1 MVSLLPLEEGISPP
15 PRHPFSPSP
24 LLSVYPF
31 VLSLTSVGV
40 MIFLLATYRDSM
52 RGTETLEQEARSILV
67 VDDDDAIRQMVGT
80 LLLEEGYQVEMAQN
94 GEEAMRQVRQKKFDL
109 VVLDILMPVMDGWEV
124 ASRMLTEEKT
134 RDIPIVFLTALSSY
148 TDQLK
153 GWRMGCFDY
162 ITKPFDIG
170 LFLIRVKAAM
180 EKSSQMKAA
189 TRSEV
194 EALVEKKIEQLL
206 NLMGETLQRDYG
218 LRRLGVVDVV
228 DDYAVKE
235 DRE

>member
-1 MVSLLPLEEGISPP
+1 
-15 PRHPFSPSP
+15 
-24 LLSVYPF
+24 
-31 VLSLTSVGV
+31 

>member
-1 MVSLLPLEEGISPP
+1 MELESK
-15 PRHPFSPSP
+15 
-24 LLSVYPF
+24 
-31 VLSLTSVGV
+31 
-40 MIFLLATYRDSM
+40 
-52 RGTETLEQEARSILV
+52 SILV
-67 VDDDDAIRQMVGT
+67 VDDDEAIRQMVGT
-80 LLLEEGYQVEMAQN
+80 LLAEEGFHVEMAQN
-94 GEEAMRQVRQKKFDL
+94 GEEAVKLVRQKPFDL

-170 LFLIRVKAAM
+170 LFLIRVRAAL
-180 EKSSQMKAA
+180 EKSSQMRAA
-189 TRSEV
+189 TRPEV

-206 NLMGETLQRDYG
+206 HLMSETLQRDYG

-235 DRE
+235 ERE

>member
-1 MVSLLPLEEGISPP
+1 MELESK
-15 PRHPFSPSP
+15 
-24 LLSVYPF
+24 
-31 VLSLTSVGV
+31 
-40 MIFLLATYRDSM
+40 
-52 RGTETLEQEARSILV
+52 SILV
-67 VDDDDAIRQMVGT
+67 VDDDEAIRQMVGT
-80 LLLEEGYQVEMAQN
+80 LLSEEGFHVELAQN
-94 GEEAMRQVRQKKFDL
+94 GEEAVKLVRQKPFDL

-124 ASRMLTEEKT
+124 ASRMLTEERT

-170 LFLIRVKAAM
+170 LFLIRVRAAL
-180 EKSSQMKAA
+180 EKSSQMRAA
-189 TRSEV
+189 TRPEV

-206 NLMGETLQRDYG
+206 HLMSETLQRDYG

-235 DRE
+235 ERE

>member
-1 MVSLLPLEEGISPP
+1 MQ
-15 PRHPFSPSP
+15 
-24 LLSVYPF
+24 
-31 VLSLTSVGV
+31 
-40 MIFLLATYRDSM
+40 
-52 RGTETLEQEARSILV
+52 QEPRSILV
-67 VDDDDAIRQMVGT
+67 VDDDEAIRQMVAT
-80 LLLEEGYQVEMAQN
+80 ILVEEGYQIEMAQN
-94 GEEAMRQVRQKKFDL
+94 GEEAMRLVRQKPFDL

-134 RDIPIVFLTALSSY
+134 RHIPIVFLTALSSY

-180 EKSSQMKAA
+180 EKSSQMRLA
-189 TRSEV
+189 TGIEV

-206 NLMGETLQRDYG
+206 HLMSETLQRDYG

-235 DRE
+235 ERE

>member
-1 MVSLLPLEEGISPP
+1 MISP
-15 PRHPFSPSP
+15 
-24 LLSVYPF
+24 
-31 VLSLTSVGV
+31 
-40 MIFLLATYRDSM
+40 LATYRDSM
-52 RGTETLEQEARSILV
+52 RGAGALEQETKSILV

-80 LLLEEGYQVEMAQN
+80 LLSEEGYQVELAQN
-94 GEEAMRQVRQKKFDL
+94 GEEAMRLVRQKRFDL

-124 ASRMLTEEKT
+124 ASRMLTDEKT
-134 RDIPIVFLTALSSY
+134 REIPIVFLTALSSY

-170 LFLIRVKAAM
+170 LFLIRVKAAL
-180 EKSSQMKAA
+180 EKSSQMRAA

-228 DDYAVKE
+228 DDYAVKDE
-235 DRE
+235 RE

>member
-1 MVSLLPLEEGISPP
+1 MISP
-15 PRHPFSPSP
+15 
-24 LLSVYPF
+24 
-31 VLSLTSVGV
+31 
-40 MIFLLATYRDSM
+40 LATYRDSM
-52 RGTETLEQEARSILV
+52 RGAGALEQETKSILV

-80 LLLEEGYQVEMAQN
+80 LLVEEGYRVEMAQN
-94 GEEAMRQVRQKKFDL
+94 GGEAMRLMRQQRFDL

-124 ASRMLTEEKT
+124 ASRMLTEDKT

-170 LFLIRVKAAM
+170 LFLIRVKAAL
-180 EKSSQMKAA
+180 EKSGQMKAA

-206 NLMGETLQRDYG
+206 SLMGETLQRDYG

-235 DRE
+235 ERE

>member
-1 MVSLLPLEEGISPP
+1 MEQ
-15 PRHPFSPSP
+15 
-24 LLSVYPF
+24 
-31 VLSLTSVGV
+31 
-40 MIFLLATYRDSM
+40 DSK
-52 RGTETLEQEARSILV
+52 SILV

-80 LLLEEGYQVEMAQN
+80 LLVEEGYRVEVAQN
-94 GEEAMRQVRQKKFDL
+94 GEEAIKLVRQEPFDL

-124 ASRMLTEEKT
+124 ASRMLTEERT

-170 LFLIRVKAAM
+170 LFLIRVKAAL
-180 EKSSQMKAA
+180 EKSGQMKVA

-235 DRE
+235 ERE

>member
-1 MVSLLPLEEGISPP
+1 MELES
-15 PRHPFSPSP
+15 
-24 LLSVYPF
+24 
-31 VLSLTSVGV
+31 
-40 MIFLLATYRDSM
+40 
-52 RGTETLEQEARSILV
+52 RSILV
-67 VDDDDAIRQMVGT
+67 VDDDEAIRLMVGT
-80 LLLEEGYQVEMAQN
+80 LLAEEGFRVELAQN
-94 GEEAMRQVRQKKFDL
+94 GEEAVKLVRQKPFDL

-124 ASRMLTEEKT
+124 ASRMLTEERT

-170 LFLIRVKAAM
+170 LFLIRVRAAL
-180 EKSSQMKAA
+180 ERSSQMRAA
-189 TRSEV
+189 TRPEV

-206 NLMGETLQRDYG
+206 HLMSETLQRDYG

-235 DRE
+235 ERE